1 MVEPPQIKSRFMTN
15 LIVFGLILLVLLFLC
30 GYYMSRMPG
39 RSVSG
44 PLQELSVAEALLK
57 ERLHGHVDM
66 LAGKIGERNVWQYDN
81 LQRAA
86 DYIVAAFKRSGLSTR
101 LLAYESMGRQVANI
115 EAEIPGLEAS
125 SETIIVGA
133 HYDSLAGTS
142 GANDNATGVAA
153 LLELV
158 DLLKQSKPRKTVR
171 LVAFVNEEPPFFKT
185 SRMGSLVYAN
195 QALQSGDRIAAMI
208 SLETIGYYTHEPL
221 SQKYPLPLL
230 RYFYPE
236 RGDFV
241 ALVGN
246 VRSGPLLKR
255 SVKAFRQRGAFPSE
269 GIVAPGWLLGVDWS
283 DHWSFWKIDC
293 PAIMITDTALFRYPY
308 YHSVRDTPDKV
319 NYEALT
325 RVVKGLEAMIGE
337 LAR

>member
-1 MVEPPQIKSRFMTN
+1 MVKPPQIKSRFMTN
-15 LIVFGLILLVLLFLC
+15 LIVFGLILIVLLSLC
-30 GYYMSRMPG
+30 GYFMSRMPG

-44 PLQELSVAEALLK
+44 PLPELTVADSLIK
-57 ERLHGHVDM
+57 NRLHAHVDM

-86 DYIVAAFKRSGLSTR
+86 EYIEAAFRRSGLTTR
-101 LLAYESMGRQVANI
+101 LLAYESVDKKVTNI
-115 EAEIPGLEAS
+115 ETEIPGLEAS
-125 SETIIVGA
+125 SGMIIVGA

-142 GANDNATGVAA
+142 GANDNGTGVAA
-153 LLELV
+153 MLELAR
-158 DLLKQSKPRKTVR
+158 LLKDSKPRKTVR

-185 SRMGSLVYAN
+185 TRMGSLVYAN
-195 QALQSGDRIAAMI
+195 QALQNGDRIAAMI
-208 SLETIGYYTHEPL
+208 SLETIGYYTSEPL
-221 SQKYPLPLL
+221 SQKFPLPLL

-246 VRSGPLLKR
+246 LRSGPLLKR

-283 DHWSFWKIDC
+283 DHWSFWQIAC
-293 PAIMITDTALFRYPY
+293 PAIMVTDTALFRYPY
-308 YHSVRDTPDKV
+308 YHSVHDTPDKV

-325 RVVKGLEAMIGE
+325 RVVNGLEAMIGE